1 GMQRGRGTRVFA
13 ITGSNGKTSVKS
25 LLLAI
30 LQHVQDMDGLRV
42 YATPGNRN
50 NEIGLPLAVI
60 APVLEQK
67 HRAGDREAIGDLVDA
82 QYLLS
87 KPLMARGL
95 WLLETIVTA
104 APLLGLLGTVMG

>member
-1 GMQRGRGTRVFA
+1 M
-13 ITGSNGKTSVKS
+13 
-25 LLLAI
+25 
-30 LQHVQDMDGLRV
+30 
-42 YATPGNRN
+42 
-50 NEIGLPLAVI
+50 I

-104 APLLGLLGTVMG
+104 APLLGCWAR